1 MRCKWL
7 ICLEFSP
14 HAIDRHAGRS
24 MPPGCAAN
32 KPHAKCLWWSANNTV
47 KTTNRNTDTEYP
59 QFADPSS
66 VNGLKRDVCADVP
79 DESMPTERFRPV
91 AWHESASSPRQT
103 GATSY
108 AIDSK
113 FTNASPRSPPRAY
126 ASSPHLS
133 RSSPAIPPRIRFV
146 SPGINAHFGH
156 VKLMKD
162 AIHETDANQRHA
174 G

>member
-14 HAIDRHAGRS
+14 HATHRRAGRS
-24 MPPGCAAN
+24 MPPGWAAN
-32 KPHAKCLWWSANNTV
+32 KPHAKCLWWSANNTA

-66 VNGLKRDVCADVP
+66 VNGMKRDVCADVP
-79 DESMPTERFRPV
+79 DESKPTERFRAV
-91 AWHESASSPRQT
+91 ALHESASSPRKT

-108 AIDSK
+108 AIDSE

-146 SPGINAHFGH
+146 SSGINAHFGH
-156 VKLMKD
+156 VTLMKD
-162 AIHETDANQRHA
+162 ALHETDAYQRHA

>member
-7 ICLEFSP
+7 ICLDLSP
-14 HAIDRHAGRS
+14 HTVHRLAGRS
-24 MPPGCAAN
+24 MPPGWTAN

-47 KTTNRNTDTEYP
+47 KTTKRNTDTEYP
-59 QFADPSS
+59 QFADSS
-66 VNGLKRDVCADVP
+66 SANGMKRDVCVDVP
-79 DESMPTERFRPV
+79 AMPMSTERFRPN

-103 GATSY
+103 GTTSY
-108 AIDSK
+108 AIDSE
-113 FTNASPRSPPRAY
+113 FTNASPRSPPCAY

-133 RSSPAIPPRIRFV
+133 RSPPAIPPRIRFV

-162 AIHETDANQRHA
+162 ALHETDANQRYA

>member
-14 HAIDRHAGRS
+14 HATRRHAGRS
-24 MPPGCAAN
+24 MPPGWAAN

-47 KTTNRNTDTEYP
+47 KTAKRNTDTEYP

-79 DESMPTERFRPV
+79 DVSMPTERFRPV
-91 AWHESASSPRQT
+91 AWHVSASSPRQT
-103 GATSY
+103 GAPCYANDSY
-108 AIDSK
+108 P
-113 FTNASPRSPPRAY
+113 TNASPRSPPRAY

-133 RSSPAIPPRIRFV
+133 RSSPAIPPRIRLV
-146 SPGINAHFGH
+146 QSRY
-156 VKLMKD
+156 
-162 AIHETDANQRHA
+162 Q
-174 G
+174 